1 MTKIFCDIADIDLIK
16 KFGKS
21 FNQLTT
27 ETVRAFLIDSKKS
40 KFKIWINQIFKN
52 IRVLL

>member
-1 MTKIFCDIADIDLIK
+1 MTKVFCDIADIDLIK

-27 ETVRAFLIDSKKS
+27 ETVRAFLIDSKNLNL
-40 KFKIWINQIFKN
+40 KFE
-52 IRVLL
+52 